1 MKALRYV
8 AALALTTS
16 LFVGSGAAASPP
28 APTQE
33 AVAVI
38 QAMAPGEELVLGN
51 ALITKTRHGLVVNA
65 INPAATQ
72 PATNASFCG
81 MALAAAIIGIGAGT
95 LGIIAAS
102 TGAGTVIIAG
112 FTLTG
117 AQVGMLAGFSGSYAA
132 VLGWISRY
140 VC

>member
-1 MKALRYV
+1 MKTIVALVLSVLLMTMGSVAV
-8 AALALTTS
+8 AATPAHASEQDAVGAIQS
-16 LFVGSGAAASPP
+16 LG
-28 APTQE
+28 T
-33 AVAVI
+33 
-38 QAMAPGEELVLGN
+38 GEELVLGN
-51 ALITKTRHGLVVNA
+51 ALVTRTAQGLVVNVLNQDKQA
-65 INPAATQ
+65 SADAT
-72 PATNASFCG
+72 FCG
-81 MALAAAIIGIGAGT
+81 MALAAAIIAIGAGA